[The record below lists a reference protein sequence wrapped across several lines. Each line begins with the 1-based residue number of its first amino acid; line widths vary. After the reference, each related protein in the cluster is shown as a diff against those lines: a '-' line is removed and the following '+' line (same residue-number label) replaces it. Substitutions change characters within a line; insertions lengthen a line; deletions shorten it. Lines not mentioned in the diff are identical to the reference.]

1 MPHNEKDDEA
11 HQDEDEH
18 APEPQPEA
26 GNLSDMLQEL
36 RVLLQGAQV
45 LTGFLIV
52 LPFYQAF
59 ATLSAAQH
67 AVYLAT
73 FGCSLASLIIF
84 SAPAAQHRLEWP
96 LRDRARFKEFATRMI
111 VFGMIPLSFALIL
124 GTDQVV
130 TQVLGAAPGWIA
142 AALAAAI
149 IAILWWLFPFAQ
161 RRGGWRLARSQASR
175 RGLPAPRQN

>member
-1 MPHNEKDDEA
+1 MPHNDKDDEA
-11 HQDEDEH
+11 HQDEH

-84 SAPAAQHRLEWP
+84 SAPAAQHRLAWP
-96 LRDRARFKEFATRMI
+96 LQDRARFKEFATRMI
-111 VFGMIPLSFALIL
+111 VVGLVPLSFALIL
-124 GTDQVV
+124 GVDLVV
-130 TQVLGAAPGWIA
+130 TQVLGAASGWIA
-142 AALAAAI
+142 AALAAAV
-149 IAILWWLFPFAQ
+149 IAMLWWLFPFAER
-161 RRGGWRLARSQASR
+161 RRGWQGVRF
-175 RGLPAPRQN
+175 